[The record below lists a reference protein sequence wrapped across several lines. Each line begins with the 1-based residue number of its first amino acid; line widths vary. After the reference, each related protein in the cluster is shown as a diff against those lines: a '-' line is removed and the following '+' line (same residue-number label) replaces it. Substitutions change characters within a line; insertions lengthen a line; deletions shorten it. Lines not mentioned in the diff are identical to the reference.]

1 MKIEKINDNQL
12 RFTLT
17 REDLVSRNIKLSEL
31 AYGSDQAKK
40 LFREMLQQAASDYG
54 FEINNKPLMV
64 EAIPVSGDSII
75 LIVTKVNNPEELDS
89 RFSHF
94 SAEKGAGSLTGKSS
108 SSGADDVLDLIAKL
122 DKIRKSAAARKKENS
137 PEENAAGSSNASAGR
152 RDTENTAVAGGS
164 GDEEDVVSHL
174 SRFFLFHDLDTVISA
189 AQVLGAGYQGPNS
202 LYKNPED
209 GNYYLIIRKG
219 DTTPEIFNRVCNIL
233 SEYSMQGVYED
244 GLDAFFAEHMTVILR
259 DKAIQSLRLL
269 KD

>member
-94 SAEKGAGSLTGKSS
+94 SAEKGAGTPTGRSS

-122 DKIRKSAAARKKENS
+122 DKIRKSAAFAGQT
-137 PEENAAGSSNASAGR
+137 AGSL
-152 RDTENTAVAGGS
+152 
-164 GDEEDVVSHL
+164 L
-174 SRFFLFHDLDTVISA
+174 S
-189 AQVLGAGYQGPNS
+189 
-202 LYKNPED
+202 
-209 GNYYLIIRKG
+209 
-219 DTTPEIFNRVCNIL
+219 
-233 SEYSMQGVYED
+233 
-244 GLDAFFAEHMTVILR
+244 
-259 DKAIQSLRLL
+259 
-269 KD
+269 